1 MAEYIERRMAYS
13 LAKKVCEAVDSNP
26 RVLLPQII
34 LDLIDDVP
42 TADVQPVRH
51 GRWSREKNCETGY
64 EIWVNVCSACGAIT
78 PVNVSRYKYCPNCG
92 ARMDTEEPETAYDP
106 DKFFGRK

>member
-1 MAEYIERRMAYS
+1 MANEYIERRMAYS

-51 GRWSREKNCETGY
+51 GRWLYDEGDFD
-64 EIWVNVCSACGAIT
+64 CSECDGIVERRVYNYCPWCGA
-78 PVNVSRYKYCPNCG
+78 K
-92 ARMDTEEPETAYDP
+92 MDG
-106 DKFFGRK
+106 DK